1 MIKTV
6 YLVVSADKRV
16 RVVAR
21 PRLAADEI
29 AFTVRLRFPDNW
41 GRVQAGVIDVDVP
54 DFTTVAPSAEVAS
67 TEFITRAKEATDA

>member
-6 YLVVSADKRV
+6 YLVVGADKRV
-16 RVVAR
+16 RAVSR

-41 GRVQAGVIDVDVP
+41 GRVQAGVIDIEVP
-54 DFTTVAPSAEVAS
+54 DFAPTATPAEVVA
-67 TEFITRAKEATDA
+67 